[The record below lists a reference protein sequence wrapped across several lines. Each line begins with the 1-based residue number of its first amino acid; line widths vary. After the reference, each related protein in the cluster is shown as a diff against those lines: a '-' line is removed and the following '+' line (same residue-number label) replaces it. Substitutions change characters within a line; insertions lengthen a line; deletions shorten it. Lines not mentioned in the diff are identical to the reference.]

1 MESLISVEKIIEE
14 AKAKGIDFGKGDPY
28 NRLRYY
34 TKIGWLPHMLRKK
47 NDIETSIT
55 TGHYPK
61 WALNRLIQIET
72 LKKKGLSNDDIA
84 KKISTLNRLQNIQ
97 SAIFSPEFRTK
108 LIVYSSFLILIFIFL
123 NEMEIINLGKPK
135 SQIVGSVRQEIPSQ
149 IIDSGQSFVPA
160 GSQKIKVLS
169 NKTQINSK
177 VYVNFEQDYSPATR
191 YWVSEKI
198 PFEGFILE
206 LDSPILNNS
215 SFHWWVTN

>member
-34 TKIGWLPHMLRKK
+34 TKIGWLPHMKRKK
-47 NDIETSIT
+47 NDEETSIT

-72 LKKKGLSNDDIA
+72 LKKKGLSNDEIA
-84 KKISTLNRLQNIQ
+84 KKISTLNRLLNIQ
-97 SAIFSPEFRTK
+97 NVILSPEFRTK

-123 NEMEIINLGKPK
+123 NELEIINLGRPK
-135 SQIVGSVRQEIPSQ
+135 SQIVGSVQQEVPSQ

-160 GSQKIKVLS
+160 GSQKIRVLTD
-169 NKTQINSK
+169 KAQINSK
-177 VYVNFEQDYSPATR
+177 VYINFEQDYSPATR

-206 LDSPILNNS
+206 LDSPIINNT
-215 SFHWWVTN
+215 SFQWWLTN

>member
-34 TKIGWLPHMLRKK
+34 TKIGWLPHMQRKK
-47 NDIETSIT
+47 NDEETSIT

-72 LKKKGLSNDDIA
+72 LKKKGLSNDEIA
-84 KKISTLNRLQNIQ
+84 KKISTLNRLLNIQNI
-97 SAIFSPEFRTK
+97 ILSPEFRTK

-123 NEMEIINLGKPK
+123 NELEIINLGRPK
-135 SQIVGSVRQEIPSQ
+135 SQIVGSVQQEVPSQ

-160 GSQKIKVLS
+160 GSQKIRVLTD
-169 NKTQINSK
+169 KAQINSK
-177 VYVNFEQDYSPATR
+177 VYINFEQDYSPATR

-206 LDSPILNNS
+206 LDSPIINNT
-215 SFHWWVTN
+215 SFQWWLTN

>member
-34 TKIGWLPHMLRKK
+34 TKIGWLPHMQRKK
-47 NDIETSIT
+47 NDEETSIT

-72 LKKKGLSNDDIA
+72 LKKKGLSNDEIA
-84 KKISTLNRLQNIQ
+84 KKISTLNRLLNIQ
-97 SAIFSPEFRTK
+97 NVILSPEFRTK

-123 NEMEIINLGKPK
+123 NELEIINLGRPK
-135 SQIVGSVRQEIPSQ
+135 SQIVGSVQQEVPSQ

-160 GSQKIKVLS
+160 GSQKIRVLTD
-169 NKTQINSK
+169 KAQINSK
-177 VYVNFEQDYSPATR
+177 VYINFEQDYSPATR

-206 LDSPILNNS
+206 LDSPIINNT
-215 SFHWWVTN
+215 SFQWWLTN